1 MIVKSPSRK
10 RGFPMAKI
18 RKNGRGAK
26 HDRYVE
32 LPHYIMGTFAWSRLS
47 VTARAAW
54 LEFARV
60 HNGSNNG
67 LIGMPEKTLGERL
80 GVSHDTARR
89 AINDLVTF
97 GFLERTKAPSFKSSR
112 RAAEYLMT
120 HIPDDRTQPKGIASR
135 AFQNIG
141 KVSRTGNGLD
151 SGEGLKTTE
160 GEAMKHPLSQRSF
173 VRI

>member
-1 MIVKSPSRK
+1 MTRPTKNR
-10 RGFPMAKI
+10 RGSQT
-18 RKNGRGAK
+18 
-26 HDRYVE
+26 DRFVA
-32 LPHYIMGTFAWSRLS
+32 LPHYIMNTFAWSRLS
-47 VTARAAW
+47 ATARAAW
-54 LEFARV
+54 LEFARL

-67 LIGMPEKTLGERL
+67 LIAMSETTLGERL

-89 AINDLVTF
+89 AINDLATF
-97 GFLERTKAPSFKSSR
+97 GFLERTKAPSFTSPR
-112 RAAEYLMT
+112 RTAEYLMT

-141 KVSRTGNGLD
+141 KGPHTGNGLD

-160 GEAMKHPLSQRSF
+160 GEAMKHPLSQRSH